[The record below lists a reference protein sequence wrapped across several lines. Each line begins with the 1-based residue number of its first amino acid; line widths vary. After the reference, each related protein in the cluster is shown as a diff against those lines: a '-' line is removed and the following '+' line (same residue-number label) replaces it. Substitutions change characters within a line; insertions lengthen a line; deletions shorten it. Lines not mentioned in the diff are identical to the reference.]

1 MVTFLLRRAATLVV
15 TLLVVSVLAFLI
27 PYAGEGDPAR
37 KILRARVN
45 DPALEPAQVEALTR
59 ELGLDRALHLQ
70 YLDWLREVVT
80 GGGFGYSFTSRT
92 PVQELV
98 VPALGVSMS
107 LAIAALLLALVFA
120 LPLGTWAATRR
131 GGRVD
136 NAVTFMSQSAV
147 SAPEYWVGP
156 VLVLVFARQLGWLPS
171 GGWSGL
177 AYIVLP
183 AVALAL
189 RPLGYFTQV
198 MRAAMTDVLSAPYI
212 TAARSR
218 GLSFPRTLVR
228 HGLRNS
234 MLPVMTLFSFWF
246 AGLLGG
252 SVVIEVIFN
261 IPGMGRLL
269 YTAVT
274 NNDVPVIQGGM
285 LWILTLAV
293 VINTLTDLLYGV
305 LNPAIRVASHA

>member
-1 MVTFLLRRAATLVV
+1 MLTFLIRRATTLLV

-37 KILRARVN
+37 KILQARVN
-45 DPALEPAQVEALTR
+45 NPALDPEQVAALTK
-59 ELGLDRALHLQ
+59 ELGLDRPLYVQ
-70 YLDWLREVVT
+70 YLGWLRDVVT
-80 GGGFGYSFTSRT
+80 GDFGFSFTSRT
-92 PVQELV
+92 PVHELV

-107 LAIAALLLALVFA
+107 LALVALLFALVMA
-120 LPLGTWAATRR
+120 LPLGTWAATSS
-131 GGRVD
+131 GGKVD
-136 NAVTFMSQSAV
+136 NVVTFISQSAV

-156 VLVLVFARQLGWLPS
+156 VLVLVFARHLGWLPS
-171 GGWSGL
+171 GGWNGL
-177 AYIVLP
+177 SYMILP
-183 AVALAL
+183 ASALAL

-198 MRAAMTDVLSAPYI
+198 TRAAMSDVLAAPYI

-218 GLSFPRTLVR
+218 GLSFPRTLVK
-228 HGLRNS
+228 HGMRNC

-269 YTAVT
+269 YTSIL
-274 NNDVPVIQGGM
+274 NNDVPVIQGGLM
-285 LWILTLAV
+285 WILVLAV
-293 VINTLTDLLYGV
+293 VINTVTDLLYGV
-305 LNPAIRVASHA
+305 LNPAIRVTNG

>member
-1 MVTFLLRRAATLVV
+1 MVTFLIRRGMTLVV

-59 ELGLDRALHLQ
+59 ELGLDRPLYTQ
-70 YLDWLREVVT
+70 YFDWLREVLT
-80 GGGFGYSFTSRT
+80 GGFGFSFTSRT

-98 VPALGVSMS
+98 VPALGVSVS
-107 LAIAALLLALVFA
+107 LALAALLLALVFA
-120 LPLGTWAATRR
+120 LPLGIWAATAR
-131 GGRVD
+131 GGKVD
-136 NAVTFMSQSAV
+136 NAITFMSQSAV

-156 VLVLVFARQLGWLPS
+156 VMVLIFARYLGWLPS
-171 GGWSGL
+171 GGWTGPE
-177 AYIVLP
+177 YILLP

-198 MRAAMTDVLSAPYI
+198 TRAAMSDVLSAPYI

-228 HGLRNS
+228 HGLLNS

-269 YTAVT
+269 YTAVL

-293 VINTLTDLLYGV
+293 VINTVTDLLYGV
-305 LNPAIRVASHA
+305 LNPAIRVSSHA

>member
-27 PYAGEGDPAR
+27 PYVGEGDAAR

-59 ELGLDRALHLQ
+59 ELGLDRPLHVQ
-70 YLDWLREVVT
+70 YLEWLRQVV
-80 GGGFGYSFTSRT
+80 GGDFGFSFTSRT

-98 VPALGVSMS
+98 VPALGVSVS
-107 LAIAALLLALVFA
+107 LALAALLLALVFA
-120 LPLGTWAATRR
+120 LPLGIWAATAR

-156 VLVLVFARQLGWLPS
+156 VMVLIFARYLGWLPS
-171 GGWSGL
+171 GGWTGPE
-177 AYIVLP
+177 YIVLP

-198 MRAAMTDVLSAPYI
+198 TRAAMSDVLAAPYI

-269 YTAVT
+269 YTAVL

-293 VINTLTDLLYGV
+293 VINTVTDLLYGV
-305 LNPAIRVASHA
+305 LNPAIRVSSHA

>member
-1 MVTFLLRRAATLVV
+1 MLTFLMRRGLTLLV
-15 TLLVVSVLAFLI
+15 TLLVVSVLGFLI

-45 DPALEPAQVEALTR
+45 DPALDPAQVEALTQQ
-59 ELGLDRALHLQ
+59 LGLDRPIFLQ
-70 YLDWLREVVT
+70 YLDWLGDVVT
-80 GGGFGYSFTSRT
+80 GDFGYSFTSRT
-92 PVQELV
+92 PVHELV
-98 VPALGVSMS
+98 LPALGVSMS
-107 LAIAALLLALVFA
+107 LAIAALLLALVLA
-120 LPLGTWAATRR
+120 LPLGIWAATSP

-136 NAVTFMSQSAV
+136 SVVTFISQSAV

-156 VLVLVFARQLGWLPS
+156 VLVLVFARYLGWLPS

-177 AYIVLP
+177 AYIILP
-183 AVALAL
+183 ATALAL

-198 MRAAMTDVLSAPYI
+198 TRASMSDVLKAPYI

-218 GLSFPRTLVR
+218 GLSFPRTLQR

-234 MLPVMTLFSFWF
+234 MLPVMTLASFWF

-269 YTAVT
+269 YTAVI
-274 NNDVPVIQGGM
+274 NNDVPVIQGGIM
-285 LWILTLAV
+285 WILVLAV
-293 VINTLTDLLYGV
+293 LINTVTDLLYGV
-305 LNPAIRVASHA
+305 LNPAIRVTNG

>member
-1 MVTFLLRRAATLVV
+1 MLTFLIRRATTLLV

-37 KILRARVN
+37 KILQARVN
-45 DPALEPAQVEALTR
+45 NPALDPGQVAALTK
-59 ELGLDRALHLQ
+59 ELGLDRPLYVQ
-70 YLDWLREVVT
+70 YFGWLRDVVT
-80 GGGFGYSFTSRT
+80 GDFGFSFTSRT
-92 PVQELV
+92 PVHELV

-107 LAIAALLLALVFA
+107 LALVALLFALVMA
-120 LPLGTWAATRR
+120 LPLGTWAATSS
-131 GGRVD
+131 GGKVD
-136 NAVTFMSQSAV
+136 NVVTFISQSAV

-156 VLVLVFARQLGWLPS
+156 VLVLVFARHLGWLPS
-171 GGWSGL
+171 GGWNGL
-177 AYIVLP
+177 SYMILP
-183 AVALAL
+183 ASALAL

-198 MRAAMTDVLSAPYI
+198 TRAAMSDVLAAPYI

-218 GLSFPRTLVR
+218 GLSFPRTLVK
-228 HGLRNS
+228 HGMRNC

-269 YTAVT
+269 YTSIL
-274 NNDVPVIQGGM
+274 NNDVPVIQGGLM
-285 LWILTLAV
+285 WILVLAV
-293 VINTLTDLLYGV
+293 VINTVTDLLYGV
-305 LNPAIRVASHA
+305 LNPAIRVTNG

>member
-1 MVTFLLRRAATLVV
+1 MVTFLIRRGLTLLV

-27 PYAGEGDPAR
+27 PYAGEGDAAR

-45 DPALEPAQVEALTR
+45 DPALDPAQVEALTK
-59 ELGLDRALHLQ
+59 ELGLDRPIYVQ
-70 YLDWLREVVT
+70 YLDWLRDVAT
-80 GGGFGYSFTSRT
+80 GDFGYSFTSRT
-92 PVQELV
+92 PVQDLV
-98 VPALGVSMS
+98 LPALGVSMS
-107 LAIAALLLALVFA
+107 LALAALLLALVLA
-120 LPLGTWAATRR
+120 LPLGTWAATSP
-131 GGRVD
+131 GGKVD
-136 NAVTFMSQSAV
+136 NVVTFISQSAV

-156 VLVLVFARQLGWLPS
+156 VLVLIFARYLGWLPS
-171 GGWSGL
+171 GGWTGL
-177 AYIVLP
+177 SYIILP
-183 AVALAL
+183 ATALAL

-198 MRAAMTDVLSAPYI
+198 TRAAMSDVLAAPYI

-218 GLSFPRTLVR
+218 GLSFPRTLLR

-269 YTAVT
+269 YTAVL
-274 NNDVPVIQGGM
+274 NNDVPVIQGGLM
-285 LWILTLAV
+285 WILVLAV
-293 VINTLTDLLYGV
+293 VINTVTDLLYGV
-305 LNPAIRVASHA
+305 LNPAIRVTNG

>member
-1 MVTFLLRRAATLVV
+1 MWAFLLRRSATLVV

-37 KILRARVN
+37 KILRARLN
-45 DPALEPAQVEALTR
+45 DPALSASQVTALTK
-59 ELGLDRALHLQ
+59 ELGLDRPLVVQ
-70 YLDWLREVVT
+70 YLDWLKDILS
-80 GGGFGYSFTSRT
+80 GNFGFSFTSRT

-98 VPALGVSMS
+98 VPALGVSIT
-107 LAIAALLLALVFA
+107 LALSALLLALIFA
-120 LPLGTWAATRR
+120 LPLGTWAATTR
-131 GGRVD
+131 GGKID
-136 NAVTFMSQSAV
+136 NAITFMSQSSV

-156 VLVLVFARQLGWLPS
+156 VLVLIFARYLGVLPS
-171 GGWSGL
+171 GGWAGL
-177 AYIVLP
+177 SYIILP

-198 MRAAMTDVLSAPYI
+198 TRAAMSEVLRAPYI

-218 GLSFPRTLVR
+218 GLSFRTTLLR
-228 HGLRNS
+228 HGMRNS

-261 IPGMGRLL
+261 IPGMGRLI
-269 YTAVT
+269 YDAVV
-274 NNDVPVIQGGM
+274 NNDVPVVQGGM

-293 VINTLTDLLYGV
+293 VINTVTDLLYGV
-305 LNPAIRVASHA
+305 FNPAIRVTNG

>member
-1 MVTFLLRRAATLVV
+1 VLTFLVRRAATLLV
-15 TLLVVSVLAFLI
+15 TLLVVSVLAFLV

-37 KILRARVN
+37 NILRARVN
-45 DPALEPAQVEALTR
+45 DPALDPAQVEALTR
-59 ELGLDRALHLQ
+59 ELGLDRPVYVQ
-70 YLDWLREVVT
+70 YLDWLRDAVT
-80 GGGFGYSFTSRT
+80 GDFGFSFTSRE
-92 PVQELV
+92 PVQEMV
-98 VPALGVSMS
+98 VPALGVSVS
-107 LAIAALLLALVFA
+107 LALAALLLALVVA
-120 LPLGTWAATRR
+120 LPLGTWAATAR

-136 NAVTFMSQSAV
+136 NAVTFVSQSSV

-156 VLVLVFARQLGWLPS
+156 VLVLVFARYLGWLPS
-171 GGWSGL
+171 GGWSGM
-177 AYIVLP
+177 AYLVLP

-198 MRAAMTDVLSAPYI
+198 TRAAMSDVLAAPYI

-269 YTAVT
+269 YTAVV

-293 VINTLTDLLYGV
+293 LINTVTDLLYGM
-305 LNPAIRVASHA
+305 LNPAIRVTSHA

>member
-1 MVTFLLRRAATLVV
+1 
-15 TLLVVSVLAFLI
+15 
-27 PYAGEGDPAR
+27 
-37 KILRARVN
+37 VN
-45 DPALEPAQVEALTR
+45 DPALDPAQVEALTR
-59 ELGLDRALHLQ
+59 ELGLDRPLYVQ
-70 YLDWLREVVT
+70 YFDWLREVLS
-80 GGGFGYSFTSRT
+80 GGFGYSFTNRT

-98 VPALGVSMS
+98 VPALGVSVS
-107 LAIAALLLALVFA
+107 LALAALLLALVFA
-120 LPLGTWAATRR
+120 LPLGIWAATAR
-131 GGRVD
+131 GGKID
-136 NAVTFMSQSAV
+136 NAVTFVSQSAV

-156 VLVLVFARQLGWLPS
+156 VLVLVFARNLGWLPS
-171 GGWSGL
+171 GGWTGP

-198 MRAAMTDVLSAPYI
+198 TRAAMSDVLSAPYI

-269 YTAVT
+269 YTSVV
-274 NNDVPVIQGGM
+274 NNDVPVIQGAM

-293 VINTLTDLLYGV
+293 VINTVTDLLYSV
-305 LNPAIRVASHA
+305 LNPAIRVTSHA

>member
-1 MVTFLLRRAATLVV
+1 MLTFLIRRTATLLV

-27 PYAGEGDPAR
+27 PYAGDGDPAR

-45 DPALEPAQVEALTR
+45 DPAMDPSQVEALTR
-59 ELGLDRALHLQ
+59 ELGLDRPLYVQ

-80 GGGFGYSFTSRT
+80 GNFGYSFTSRT

-98 VPALGVSMS
+98 VPALGVSIS
-107 LAIAALLLALVFA
+107 LALAALLFALVLA
-120 LPLGTWAATRR
+120 LPLGTWAATAR
-131 GGRVD
+131 GGKVD
-136 NAVTFMSQSAV
+136 NVVTFLSQSSV

-156 VLVLVFARQLGWLPS
+156 VLVLVFAVYLGWLPS
-171 GGWSGL
+171 GGWSGP
-177 AYIVLP
+177 AYVVLP
-183 AVALAL
+183 AVALGL
-189 RPLGYFTQV
+189 RPFGYFSQV
-198 MRAAMTDVLSAPYI
+198 TRAAMSDVLSAPYI

-234 MLPVMTLFSFWF
+234 TLPVMTLFSFWF

-269 YTAVT
+269 YTAVL

-293 VINTLTDLLYGV
+293 VINTATDLLYGV
-305 LNPAIRVASHA
+305 LNPAIRVTSHA

>member
-1 MVTFLLRRAATLVV
+1 MLTFLVRRAVTLLV

-27 PYAGEGDPAR
+27 PYAGEGDAAR
-37 KILRARVN
+37 KILRARTN

-59 ELGLDRALHLQ
+59 ELGLDRPLYVQ
-70 YLDWLREVVT
+70 YLDWLRDVAT
-80 GGGFGYSFTSRT
+80 GDFGFSFTSRT

-98 VPALGVSMS
+98 LPALTVSIS
-107 LAIAALLLALVFA
+107 LALAALLLALVIA
-120 LPLGTWAATRR
+120 LPLGTWAATRP
-131 GGRVD
+131 GSKVD
-136 NAVTFMSQSAV
+136 NVVTFISQSAV

-156 VLVLVFARQLGWLPS
+156 VLVLVFARYLGWLPS
-171 GGWSGL
+171 GGWNGL
-177 AYIVLP
+177 NFIILP
-183 AVALAL
+183 ATALAL

-198 MRAAMTDVLSAPYI
+198 TRAAMSDVLAAPYI

-228 HGLRNS
+228 HGARNS

-261 IPGMGRLL
+261 IPGMGRLI
-269 YTAVT
+269 YTSVL
-274 NNDVPVIQGGM
+274 NNDVPVIQGGLM
-285 LWILTLAV
+285 WILILAV
-293 VINTLTDLLYGV
+293 VINTVTDLLYGV
-305 LNPAIRVASHA
+305 LNPAIRVTNG

>member
-1 MVTFLLRRAATLVV
+1 MLTFLIRRGMTLVV
-15 TLLVVSVLAFLI
+15 TLLIVSMLAFLI

-45 DPALEPAQVEALTR
+45 DPALDPAQVEALTK
-59 ELGLDRALHLQ
+59 ELGLDRPLYVQ
-70 YLDWLREVVT
+70 YLDWLREVLT
-80 GGGFGYSFTSRT
+80 GGFGFSFTSRT

-98 VPALGVSMS
+98 VPALGVSVT
-107 LAIAALLLALVFA
+107 LALAALLLALVFA
-120 LPLGTWAATRR
+120 LPLGIWAATAR
-131 GGRVD
+131 GGKVD

-156 VLVLVFARQLGWLPS
+156 VMVLIFARYLGWLPS
-171 GGWSGL
+171 GGWTGPE
-177 AYIVLP
+177 YIVLP

-198 MRAAMTDVLSAPYI
+198 TRAAMSDVLAAPYM

-269 YTAVT
+269 YTAVL

-293 VINTLTDLLYGV
+293 VINTVTDLLYGV
-305 LNPAIRVASHA
+305 LNPAIRVSSHG

>member
-1 MVTFLLRRAATLVV
+1 MLSFLIRRGLTLLV

-27 PYAGEGDPAR
+27 PFSGEGDAAR

-45 DPALEPAQVEALTR
+45 DPALDPAQVEALTK
-59 ELGLDRALHLQ
+59 ELGLDRPIFVQ
-70 YLDWLREVVT
+70 YLDWLGHVLT
-80 GGGFGYSFTSRT
+80 GDFGYSFTSRT

-98 VPALGVSMS
+98 LPALGVSLS
-107 LAIAALLLALVFA
+107 LAVAALLLALVLA
-120 LPLGTWAATRR
+120 VPLGIWAATSP
-131 GGRVD
+131 GSKVD
-136 NAVTFMSQSAV
+136 NVVTFISQSAV

-156 VLVLVFARQLGWLPS
+156 VLVLVFARNLGWLPS

-177 AYIVLP
+177 AYIILP
-183 AVALAL
+183 AIALAL

-198 MRAAMTDVLSAPYI
+198 TRASMSDVLGAPYI

-218 GLSFPRTLVR
+218 GLSFPRTLLR
-228 HGLRNS
+228 HGMRNS
-234 MLPVMTLFSFWF
+234 MLPVMTLASFWF

-269 YTAVT
+269 YTAVL
-274 NNDVPVIQGGM
+274 NNDVPVIQGGLM
-285 LWILTLAV
+285 WILLLAV
-293 VINTLTDLLYGV
+293 LINSMTDLLYGV
-305 LNPAIRVASHA
+305 LNPAIKVTNG

>member
-1 MVTFLLRRAATLVV
+1 MLTFLIRRATTLLV

-37 KILRARVN
+37 KILQARVN
-45 DPALEPAQVEALTR
+45 NPALDPGQVAALTK
-59 ELGLDRALHLQ
+59 ELGLDRPLYVQ
-70 YLDWLREVVT
+70 YFGWLRDVVT
-80 GGGFGYSFTSRT
+80 GDFGFSFTSRT
-92 PVQELV
+92 PVHELV

-107 LAIAALLLALVFA
+107 LALVALLFALVMA
-120 LPLGTWAATRR
+120 LPLGTWAATSS
-131 GGRVD
+131 GGKVD
-136 NAVTFMSQSAV
+136 NVVTFISQSAV

-156 VLVLVFARQLGWLPS
+156 VLVLVFARHLGWLPS
-171 GGWSGL
+171 GGWNGL
-177 AYIVLP
+177 SYMILP
-183 AVALAL
+183 ASALAL

-198 MRAAMTDVLSAPYI
+198 TRAAMSDVLAAPYI

-218 GLSFPRTLVR
+218 GLSFPRTLIK
-228 HGLRNS
+228 HGMRNC

-269 YTAVT
+269 YTSIL
-274 NNDVPVIQGGM
+274 NNDVPVIQGGLM
-285 LWILTLAV
+285 WILVLAV
-293 VINTLTDLLYGV
+293 VINTVTDLLYGV
-305 LNPAIRVASHA
+305 LNPAIRVTNG

>member
-1 MVTFLLRRAATLVV
+1 MWVFLLRRTATLLV
-15 TLLVVSVLAFLI
+15 TLLVVSVLAFLV
-27 PYAGEGDPAR
+27 PYAGKGDPAR
-37 KILRARVN
+37 KILRARLN
-45 DPALEPAQVEALTR
+45 DPALDPAQVEALTA
-59 ELGLDRALHLQ
+59 ELGLDRPIYLQ
-70 YLDWLREVVT
+70 YFEWLGDVVT
-80 GGGFGYSFTSRT
+80 GDFGYSFTSRT

-98 VPALGVSMS
+98 VPALSVSIS
-107 LAIAALLLALVFA
+107 LALAALLLALVFA
-120 LPLGTWAATRR
+120 LPLGTLAATAR
-131 GGRVD
+131 GGKID
-136 NAVTFMSQSAV
+136 NIVTFLSQSSV

-156 VLVLVFARQLGWLPS
+156 VLVLIFARYLGWLPS
-171 GGWSGL
+171 GGWTGMS
-177 AYIVLP
+177 YIILP

-198 MRAAMTDVLSAPYI
+198 TRAAMSEVLSAPYI

-218 GLSFPRTLVR
+218 GLSFPRTLVK

-269 YTAVT
+269 YQAVV

-293 VINTLTDLLYGV
+293 VINTATDLLYGV
-305 LNPAIRVASHA
+305 LNPAIRVTSG